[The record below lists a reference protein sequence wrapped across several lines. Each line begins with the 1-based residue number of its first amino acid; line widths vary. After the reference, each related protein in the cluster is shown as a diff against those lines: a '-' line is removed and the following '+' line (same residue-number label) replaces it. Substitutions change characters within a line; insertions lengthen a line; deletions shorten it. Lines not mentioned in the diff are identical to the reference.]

1 MVPPE
6 VVLDRWIK
14 SQTSWMGKLDIEQ
27 VEQTSLRPFLY
38 FVQDAMN
45 KALRSE
51 TTGASGGVP
60 HPPFHFDYIKVDD
73 NTANAY
79 AFQHGGFSF
88 IVVTLPLVEL
98 LWRLGQIL
106 GGSPSITHL
115 LHLKAEARPETLQA
129 VLFQLQLS
137 FLVSHEYTHHIH
149 QHLNRGE
156 EGVTGVWT
164 EFIQD
169 ETCGSI
175 DSQVEELDA
184 DAYAIYLVLA
194 HFIRGVG
201 RQSVLSQ
208 LGWQDLPSNEADELL
223 LTCFFLAVTAFF
235 CARWPERIAMTS
247 IGRLKHPP
255 APVRIEYA
263 IRVAKM
269 WCGQNRS
276 VPESWFSEERLKS
289 LFRVVA
295 EAIGGTTRE
304 AWDAHILFLRSDEGA
319 EYDRRLFERFEAV
332 RQRR

>member
-1 MVPPE
+1 
-6 VVLDRWIK
+6 
-14 SQTSWMGKLDIEQ
+14 
-27 VEQTSLRPFLY
+27 
-38 FVQDAMN
+38 MN

-98 LWRLGQIL
+98 LWRLEQIL
-106 GGSPSITHL
+106 GGSPIITHL
-115 LHLKAEARPETLQA
+115 LHLEADARPEALQA

-149 QHLNRGE
+149 QHLNKGE
-156 EGVTGVWT
+156 GGVTGVWT
-164 EFIQD
+164 EFLQD

-194 HFIRGVG
+194 RFIRGVG

-223 LTCFFLAVTAFF
+223 LMCFFLAVTAFF

-247 IGRLKHPP
+247 IERLKHPP

-304 AWDAHILFLRSDEGA
+304 VWDAHILFLRSDEGA
-319 EYDRRLFERFEAV
+319 EYDRQLFERFEAV